1 LKNKTPNEQLPY
13 VRSGDYDIMQIDWV
27 NVLAT
32 VTVASVAVSAVLG
45 AGSALAYKIIQVREA
60 RRQK

>member
-1 LKNKTPNEQLPY
+1 LKNKTPNEQQPY

>member
-1 LKNKTPNEQLPY
+1 
-13 VRSGDYDIMQIDWV
+13 MQIDWV

-45 AGSALAYKIIQVREA
+45 AGSALAYKIIQVRATRET
-60 RRQK
+60 RRGK

>member
-1 LKNKTPNEQLPY
+1 M
-13 VRSGDYDIMQIDWV
+13 MQINWV

-32 VTVASVAVSAVLG
+32 VTVASVALSAVMG
-45 AGSALAYKIIQVREA
+45 AGSALAYKIIQVRET

>member
-1 LKNKTPNEQLPY
+1 MKNKTPNEHPPY
-13 VRSGDYDIMQIDWV
+13 VRQGDYVMMQIDWV

-32 VTVASVAVSAVLG
+32 ITVASVAVSAVLG
-45 AGSALAYKIIQVREA
+45 AGSALAYKIIQVRET

>member
-1 LKNKTPNEQLPY
+1 MKNKTSNEQPPY
-13 VRSGDYDIMQIDWV
+13 VREETTTMMQIDWV

-32 VTVASVAVSAVLG
+32 VTVASVAVSAVMG

-60 RRQK
+60 RRHK

>member
-1 LKNKTPNEQLPY
+1 
-13 VRSGDYDIMQIDWV
+13 MQIDWV

-45 AGSALAYKIIQVREA
+45 VGSALAYKIIQVRA
-60 RRQK
+60 TRRDK